1 MTKRL
6 ERIFSEIP
14 ACKSFADVGCDHG
27 FIAEK
32 MLISGKCSH
41 VTISDISEPSL
52 QKAKKLLYPFIQ
64 KGMVTAICTDG
75 LNGVDCNTDAVLIAG
90 MGGEEIIKIL
100 HESPFLPLNLVLQPM
115 KNVDK
120 VRKELI
126 NLGYSINKD
135 YLFYDKKY
143 YNLLVCRLGE
153 MQEPYTEKEL
163 IFGRDNLKQRSDDF
177 MLYVTR
183 EIALMEGCVKLI
195 ESPSELE
202 AVSQRIK
209 LFKEVLNGN

>member
-32 MLISGKCSH
+32 MLISGKCNH

-75 LNGVDCNTDAVLIAG
+75 LKGVDCTTEAVLIAG

-100 HESPFLPLNLVLQPM
+100 HESPFLPSILVLQPM

-120 VRKELI
+120 VRKELF

-153 MQEPYTEKEL
+153 KQEPYSDKEI
-163 IFGRDNLKQRSDDF
+163 IFGRDNLRQRSDDF
-177 MLYVTR
+177 MLYLTR
-183 EIALMEGCVKLI
+183 EIAIMEGCISLI

-209 LFKEVLNGN
+209 VFKEVLNGN

>member
-27 FIAEK
+27 FIAEA
-32 MLISGKCSH
+32 MLKGGKCDL

-52 QKAKKLLYPFIQ
+52 QKAKKLLYPYLQ

-75 LNGVDCNTDAVLIAG
+75 LKGVDCTTEAVLIAG

-100 HESPFLPLNLVLQPM
+100 LESPFLPPILVLQPM

-120 VRKELI
+120 VRKELFA
-126 NLGYSINKD
+126 LGYGIEKD

-143 YNLLVCRLGE
+143 YNLLVCRLGKQCE
-153 MQEPYTEKEL
+153 EYSEKEL
-163 IFGRDNLKQRSDDF
+163 IFGRDNLKYRSDDF
-177 MLYVTR
+177 MLYLNR
-183 EIALMEGCVKLI
+183 EIALMEGCLPFI
-195 ESPSELE
+195 ESPTELY
-202 AVSQRIK
+202 AVSARIK
-209 LFKEVLNGN
+209 LFKEVLYEG

>member
-27 FIAEK
+27 FIAEA
-32 MLISGKCSH
+32 MLKGGKCDF

-52 QKAKKLLYPFIQ
+52 QKAKKLLYPYLQ

-75 LNGVDCNTDAVLIAG
+75 LKGVDCTTEAVLIAG

-100 HESPFLPLNLVLQPM
+100 LESPFLPPILVLQPM

-120 VRKELI
+120 VRKELFA
-126 NLGYSINKD
+126 LGYGIEKD

-143 YNLLVCRLGE
+143 YNLLVCRLGKQCE
-153 MQEPYTEKEL
+153 EYSEKEL
-163 IFGRDNLKQRSDDF
+163 IFGRDNLKYRSDDF
-177 MLYVTR
+177 MLY
-183 EIALMEGCVKLI
+183 
-195 ESPSELE
+195 
-202 AVSQRIK
+202 
-209 LFKEVLNGN
+209 LN

>member
-27 FIAEK
+27 FIAEA
-32 MLISGKCSH
+32 MLKGGKCNF

-52 QKAKKLLYPFIQ
+52 QKAKKLLYPYVQ
-64 KGMVTAICTDG
+64 KGVVTAICTDG
-75 LNGVDCNTDAVLIAG
+75 LKGVDCTTEAVLIAG

-100 HESPFLPLNLVLQPM
+100 LESPFLPPILVLQPM

-120 VRKELI
+120 VRKELFA
-126 NLGYSINKD
+126 LGYGIEKD

-143 YNLLVCRLGE
+143 YNLLVCKLGKE
-153 MQEPYTEKEL
+153 CENYSEKEF
-163 IFGRDNLKQRSDDF
+163 IFGRDNLKYRSDDF
-177 MLYVTR
+177 ILYLNR
-183 EIALMEGCVKLI
+183 EIALMEGCLPFI
-195 ESPSELE
+195 ESPTELD
-202 AVSQRIK
+202 AVSARIK
-209 LFKEVLNGN
+209 LFKEVLYEG